1 MKILNNLVLILNIH
15 IAYRENMAEGSRPT
29 WPGKPI
35 LAIGHTI
42 PTRPTFNME
51 MDECVLNFY

>member
-35 LAIGHTI
+35 GHTI
-42 PTRPTFNME
+42 LTRPTFNME